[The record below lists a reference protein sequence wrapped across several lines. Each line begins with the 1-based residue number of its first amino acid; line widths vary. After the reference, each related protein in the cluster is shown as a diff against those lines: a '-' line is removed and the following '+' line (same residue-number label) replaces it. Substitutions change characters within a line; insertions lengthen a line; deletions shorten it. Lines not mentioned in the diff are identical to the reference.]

1 MNPEIVYDL
10 SETPFFARDS
20 THTVNDVTEKGFLVP
35 VTINELFPS
44 DALEHLQKLGEC
56 PDTVL
61 ERTFYEMEEA
71 RLHVD
76 NPNDTQALIQMATE
90 RVCNSII
97 NDVFDE
103 EDQGTEEISA
113 RDLVQA
119 HLNPAM
125 DSVRRTVD
133 MVAKYF
139 PMPSPAPDDDGF
151 IVKASIKPAR
161 NGTGSI
167 VNVAWNDPNE

>member
-10 SETPFFARDS
+10 SEAPFFARD
-20 THTVNDVTEKGFLVP
+20 TVHTVNDVTEKGFLVP
-35 VTINELFPS
+35 ITVDELFPS
-44 DALEHLQKLGEC
+44 DALEHLQRLGEC
-56 PDTVL
+56 PNTVL
-61 ERTFYEMEEA
+61 ERTFQEMEVA
-71 RLHVD
+71 RLHVED
-76 NPNDTQALIQMATE
+76 PTDTQALIHSTTE
-90 RVCNSII
+90 QVCNAII

-113 RDLVQA
+113 RDLVEA
-119 HLNPAM
+119 HLTPVV

-161 NGTGSI
+161 NGTGSV
-167 VNVAWNDPNE
+167 VNVAWNDPHE